1 MIAETF
7 STHSLPAAQQLEAWR
22 NWYGAVFEATSAG
35 SQDEGFAAAN
45 SNWNLNGFTFSH
57 VSSPPT
63 GIGRTKFLLRRN
75 HVDHWAFTLS
85 KHTTSDVEVRDRSL
99 EVPPGVPFL
108 LSLGEEMH
116 IGRRQQDERIQL
128 LLARDS
134 FQAIAPLLD
143 ATRGTALNTSQGRLL
158 ADYMLLLERNLS
170 NLTPEDGSRL
180 PSAIQAMVGACLAPS
195 VDRLAA
201 AGRQIDLTLME
212 RVRRAVRKH
221 LRSPSLGPDTLCR
234 EAATS
239 RSQLY
244 RLLEGEGGVARYI
257 QRRRLSESFAILCDI
272 SNTFSINAIAEALCF
287 ADASNFSRAFRREF
301 GMSPSEVRAASL
313 AGLAPAATSK
323 VPAVSEPH
331 SFADCLRTFSRT
343 RDGRSVDRPTE
354 ERKSAEFDG
363 NLGRRE

>member
-7 STHSLPAAQQLEAWR
+7 STYSLPASQQLEAWR
-22 NWYGAVFEATSAG
+22 NWYGAIFEATSAG

-45 SNWNLNGFTFSH
+45 SIWSLNGVTFSR

-63 GIGRTKFLLRRN
+63 CIERTRHLLRRN
-75 HVDHWAFTLS
+75 HVDHWAFTVS
-85 KHTTSDVEVRDRSL
+85 KRTISDIEVRDRAL

-108 LSLGEEMH
+108 LSLGEEMR
-116 IGRRQQDERIQL
+116 IRRRQQDERVQL

-134 FQAIAPLLD
+134 FQAIVPLLD
-143 ATRGTALNTSQGRLL
+143 ATRGTALEASRGRLL
-158 ADYMLLLERNLS
+158 ADYILLLERNLP

-201 AGRQIDLTLME
+201 AGREIDLTLME
-212 RVRRAVRKH
+212 RVRRAVRRH
-221 LRSPSLGPDTLCR
+221 LRSPSLGPDKLCR

-244 RLLEGEGGVARYI
+244 RLLEDEGGVARYI
-257 QRRRLSESFAILCDI
+257 QRRRLSESFAILCDT
-272 SNTFSINAIAEALCF
+272 SNNFSIAAIAETLCF

-301 GMSPSEVRAASL
+301 GMSPREVRTASL
-313 AGLAPAATSK
+313 VGLAPAATSK
-323 VPAVSEPH
+323 VSTGSETH
-331 SFADCLRTFSRT
+331 SFADYLRLS
-343 RDGRSVDRPTE
+343 
-354 ERKSAEFDG
+354 
-363 NLGRRE
+363 

>member
-1 MIAETF
+1 MLSENALLAETF
-7 STHSLPAAQQLEAWR
+7 STHSLPASQQLEAWR
-22 NWYGAVFEATSAG
+22 NWYGAIFEATSAG

-45 SNWNLNGFTFSH
+45 SNWMLNGFTFSR

-63 GIGRTKFLLRRN
+63 CIDRTRYLLRRN
-75 HVDHWAFTLS
+75 PVDHWAFTLS
-85 KHTTSDVEVRDRSL
+85 KRTTSDVEVRDSVL
-99 EVPPGVPFL
+99 QVLPGVPFL

-116 IGRRQQDERIQL
+116 IGRRQQDERVQL

-143 ATRGTALNTSQGRLL
+143 ATLGMALDASQGRLL
-158 ADYMLLLERNLS
+158 ADYILLLERNLPK
-170 NLTPEDGSRL
+170 LTPEDGSRL

-201 AGRQIDLTLME
+201 AGRQVDLTLME
-212 RVRRAVRKH
+212 RVRRAVRRN
-221 LRSPSLGPDTLCR
+221 LRSPLLGPDKLCR

-257 QRRRLSESFAILCDI
+257 QRRRLSESFAILCDT
-272 SNTFSINAIAEALCF
+272 SNNFSIAVIAETLCF

-301 GMSPSEVRAASL
+301 GMSPSEVRTASL
-313 AGLAPAATSK
+313 VGLAPAATSK
-323 VPAVSEPH
+323 VPAGSEPH
-331 SFADCLRTFSRT
+331 SFADCLRAF
-343 RDGRSVDRPTE
+343 
-354 ERKSAEFDG
+354 
-363 NLGRRE
+363 

>member
-1 MIAETF
+1 MMAETF
-7 STHSLPAAQQLEAWR
+7 STYSLPASQQLEAWR
-22 NWYGAVFEATSAG
+22 SWYGAIFEATSAG
-35 SQDEGFAAAN
+35 SQAEGFAAAN
-45 SNWNLNGFTFSH
+45 SNWKLNGFTFSH
-57 VSSPPT
+57 VSPPPT
-63 GIGRTKFLLRRN
+63 CIHRTRYLLRRN

-85 KHTTSDVEVRDRSL
+85 KRTTSDVEVRDRSL

-116 IGRRQQDERIQL
+116 IGRRQQDERVQL

-134 FQAIAPLLD
+134 FQAIAPSLD
-143 ATRGTALNTSQGRLL
+143 ATRGMALNPSRGRLL
-158 ADYMLLLERNLS
+158 ADYILLLERNLP

-212 RVRRAVRKH
+212 RVRRAVRRN
-221 LRSPSLGPDTLCR
+221 LRSPSLGPDKLCR

-244 RLLEGEGGVARYI
+244 RLLEGEGGVASYI
-257 QRRRLSESFAILCDI
+257 QRRRLSESFAILCDTS
-272 SNTFSINAIAEALCF
+272 SNFSIGAIAETLCF

-313 AGLAPAATSK
+313 VGAAPTATSK
-323 VPAVSEPH
+323 APAGSETS
-331 SFADCLRTFSRT
+331 SFADCLGAF
-343 RDGRSVDRPTE
+343 
-354 ERKSAEFDG
+354 
-363 NLGRRE
+363 

>member
-7 STHSLPAAQQLEAWR
+7 STHSLPVSQQLEAWR
-22 NWYGAVFEATSAG
+22 NWYGPIFEATSAG
-35 SQDEGFAAAN
+35 SQEEGFAAAN
-45 SNWNLNGFTFSH
+45 SNWKLNGFTFSR

-63 GIGRTKFLLRRN
+63 CIDRTKYLLRRN

-85 KHTTSDVEVRDRSL
+85 KRTTSDVEVRDRAL

-116 IGRRQQDERIQL
+116 IGRRQQDERVQL

-143 ATRGTALNTSQGRLL
+143 ATRGMALSTSQGRLL
-158 ADYMLLLERNLS
+158 ADYILLLERNLP

-195 VDRLAA
+195 VDRLAV

-212 RVRRAVRKH
+212 RVRRAVRKN
-221 LRSPSLGPDTLCR
+221 LRSPLLGPDRLCR

-257 QRRRLSESFAILCDI
+257 QRRRLSESFAILCDT
-272 SNTFSINAIAEALCF
+272 SNNFSIAVIAETLCF

-301 GMSPSEVRAASL
+301 GISPSEVRSASL
-313 AGLAPAATSK
+313 VGLPPAATSK
-323 VPAVSEPH
+323 VPAGSEPH
-331 SFADCLRTFSRT
+331 SFADCLRAF
-343 RDGRSVDRPTE
+343 
-354 ERKSAEFDG
+354 
-363 NLGRRE
+363 

>member
-1 MIAETF
+1 MLAETF
-7 STHSLPAAQQLEAWR
+7 STHSLPASQQLEAWR
-22 NWYGAVFEATSAG
+22 NWYGAIFEATSAG
-35 SQDEGFAAAN
+35 PQDEGFAAAN
-45 SNWNLNGFTFSH
+45 SNWILNGVTFSR

-63 GIGRTKFLLRRN
+63 RVDRTRYLLHRN

-85 KHTTSDVEVRDRSL
+85 KHATNDVEVHGASL
-99 EVPPGVPFL
+99 AVPPGVPYL

-116 IGRRQQDERIQL
+116 IGRGQQDERIQL

-143 ATRGTALNTSQGRLL
+143 AARGMALNTFQGRLL
-158 ADYMLLLERNLS
+158 ADYILLLERNLP

-180 PSAIQAMVGACLAPS
+180 PSAIQAMVGACVAPS

-212 RVRRAVRKH
+212 RVRRAVRRN
-221 LRSPSLGPDTLCR
+221 LRSPSLGPDKLCR

-244 RLLEGEGGVARYI
+244 RLLEDEGGVARYI
-257 QRRRLSESFAILCDI
+257 QRRRLSESFAILCDS
-272 SNTFSINAIAEALCF
+272 SNNFSIAAIAETLCF

-323 VPAVSEPH
+323 VAAGSESH
-331 SFADCLRTFSRT
+331 SFADCLRAF
-343 RDGRSVDRPTE
+343 
-354 ERKSAEFDG
+354 
-363 NLGRRE
+363 

>member
-7 STHSLPAAQQLEAWR
+7 STYSLPASQQLEAWR
-22 NWYGAVFEATSAG
+22 NWYGAIFEATSAG
-35 SQDEGFAAAN
+35 SPDEGFAAAN
-45 SNWNLNGFTFSH
+45 SNWKLNGFTFSQ
-57 VSSPPT
+57 VSSPAT
-63 GIGRTKFLLRRN
+63 SIDRTRYLLRRN

-85 KHTTSDVEVRDRSL
+85 KRTTSDIEVRDRSL

-116 IGRRQQDERIQL
+116 IGRRQQDERVQL

-143 ATRGTALNTSQGRLL
+143 ATRGMALNTSQGRLL
-158 ADYMLLLERNLS
+158 ADYILLLERNLP

-195 VDRLAA
+195 VDRLAV

-212 RVRRAVRKH
+212 RVRRAVRRN
-221 LRSPSLGPDTLCR
+221 LRSPLLGPDKLCR

-257 QRRRLSESFAILCDI
+257 QRRRLSESFAILCDT
-272 SNTFSINAIAEALCF
+272 SNNFSIAAIAETLCF

-301 GMSPSEVRAASL
+301 GMSPSEVRTASL
-313 AGLAPAATSK
+313 VGLAPAATSK
-323 VPAVSEPH
+323 VSAGPETH
-331 SFADCLRTFSRT
+331 SFADCLRAF
-343 RDGRSVDRPTE
+343 
-354 ERKSAEFDG
+354 
-363 NLGRRE
+363 